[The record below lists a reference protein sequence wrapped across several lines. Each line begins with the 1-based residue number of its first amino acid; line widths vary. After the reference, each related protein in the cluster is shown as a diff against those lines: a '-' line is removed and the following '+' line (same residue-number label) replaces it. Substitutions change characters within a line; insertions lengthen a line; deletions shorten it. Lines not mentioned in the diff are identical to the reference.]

1 MVFLSQR
8 ALEGLRNYKY
18 KPANYTVLDDLHQP
32 IWNCKFSHLVYFIY
46 ILIHLVAKSLNTRL
60 NADITAKWLPSW
72 LAPNLITLTGLMTL
86 VASYILLTIYNVD
99 FDGISPRWSYLLAA
113 IAVFV
118 YLHLDCLDGKQA
130 RATGTSSPLG
140 QLFDHGTLYPC
151 LYCNSRGMSR
161 IKYKYIV
168 GCDAFAV
175 HLILL
180 TLITT
185 LQLAHDWKTV
195 VSLLYV
201 FVPWWMAHWEE
212 YHTGV
217 MSYGSG
223 LWGVT
228 EANYAVFIIHML
240 TYLFGPAFWT
250 SRPLDKLVSLCTV
263 TGKMEYLCRL
273 LASLQLNYALLL
285 IFGVMG
291 ASLFIQQVIRVFR
304 LSESDLLLKTHLPKD
319 ERGNKDL
326 GRHAALNH
334 LLQILWSCFGC
345 GVILMLPIV
354 PKSHSR
360 IIFEIFGVNYAL
372 QATRMIMSHMS
383 KEPFQIA
390 IWSNVLIGVQIFNY
404 FAGFMDPVT
413 LSYIVFAGIF
423 IGYLHY
429 IISIISEICA
439 FLGISALKIKPSNK
453 KDR

>member
-1 MVFLSQR
+1 MIIDAHMSNVAFTSASLAVYCHTNVIVSYYYNRIFFLCRMTYLSHR

-18 KPANYTVLDDLHQP
+18 KPANYTILDDLHQP
-32 IWNCKFSHLVYFIY
+32 VWNY
-46 ILIHLVAKSLNTRL
+46 
-60 NADITAKWLPSW
+60 ITAKWLPKW
-72 LAPNLITLTGLMTL
+72 LAPNLITLTGLVTL
-86 VASYILLTIYNVD
+86 VTSYILLTIYNID
-99 FDGISPRWSYLLAA
+99 FDGVSPRWTYLLAA
-113 IAVFV
+113 IATFI

-140 QLFDHGTLYPC
+140 QLFDHG
-151 LYCNSRGMSR
+151 
-161 IKYKYIV
+161 
-168 GCDAFAV
+168 CDAFAV

-185 LQLAHDWKTV
+185 LQLSHDWKTV
-195 VSLLYV
+195 ISLLYV

-240 TYLFGPAFWT
+240 TYILGPDLWSSQPLNSLRKFCPDRGGFKDSCIFFT
-250 SRPLDKLVSLCTV
+250 SLKL
-263 TGKMEYLCRL
+263 
-273 LASLQLNYALLL
+273 NDALLL
-285 IFGVMG
+285 VFGLMG
-291 ASLFIQQVIRVFR
+291 ASLFIQQVVKVFR
-304 LSESDLLLKTHLPKD
+304 LSGSDLLLKTHLPKD
-319 ERGNKDL
+319 EQGSKTL
-326 GRHAALNH
+326 GRPAALSH

-372 QATRMIMSHMS
+372 QATRMIMAHMS
-383 KEPFQIA
+383 KEPFQIS
-390 IWSNVLIGVQIFNY
+390 IWSNILIASQVLNY
-404 FAGFMDPVT
+404 FTDLVDPVR
-413 LSYIVFAGIF
+413 LSYVVFVWIF
-423 IGYLHY
+423 VGYSHY

-439 FLGISALKIKPSNK
+439 FLDISALKIKSMKK
-453 KDR
+453 KD